1 MLSEHVLL
9 PFSAVSCAN
18 SSLTA
23 TIENQSQPIIR
34 YLLRY
39 DISQPPC
46 EEREDM
52 HPTATRAAN
61 RQKAASLRG
70 VLQVDSVELP
80 AAQRA
85 RRHPKAEDA
94 PVERY
99 LSSLRVADISQ
110 SVTEVE
116 KRSTRAM

>member
-1 MLSEHVLL
+1 MHS
-9 PFSAVSCAN
+9 
-18 SSLTA
+18 TA
-23 TIENQSQPIIR
+23 P
-34 YLLRY
+34 L
-39 DISQPPC
+39 
-46 EEREDM
+46 
-52 HPTATRAAN
+52 AAN
-61 RQKAASLRG
+61 IHKAPSLRG